1 MIKFL
6 INILKYSKE
15 SHEVNFL
22 THDGMLDQLGESQ
35 ILPYLSSLS
44 LNDNK
49 VHIISFE
56 KYKSLKDLNI
66 KLDELNSLEYPGFHY
81 IKIFRISESI
91 YKGI

>member
-22 THDGMLDQLGESQ
+22 TYDGMLDQLGESQ

-66 KLDELNSLEYPGFHY
+66 KLDELNSPWNILDIF
-81 IKIFRISESI
+81 KIFRISESI